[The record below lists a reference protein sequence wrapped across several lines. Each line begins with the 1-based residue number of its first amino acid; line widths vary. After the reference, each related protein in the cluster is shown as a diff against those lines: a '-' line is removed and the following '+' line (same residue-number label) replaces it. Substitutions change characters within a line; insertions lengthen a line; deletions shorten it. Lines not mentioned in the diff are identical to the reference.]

1 MLKVLKGKVDKIDF
15 FSKFNW
21 SDILKKKNLII

>member
-15 FSKFNW
+15 FSKYNW
-21 SDILKKKNLII
+21 SVFFKKKNLII